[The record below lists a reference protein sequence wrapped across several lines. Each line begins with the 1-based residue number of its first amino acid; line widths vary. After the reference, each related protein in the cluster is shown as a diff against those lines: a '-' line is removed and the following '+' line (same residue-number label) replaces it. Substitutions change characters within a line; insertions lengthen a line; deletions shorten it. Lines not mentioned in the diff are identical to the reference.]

1 MGDGTEETGEGRGR
15 KRDGVEGC
23 MGRERVREK
32 GKGEGDVEGGRM
44 TKQNGKGEQERRW

>member
-32 GKGEGDVEGGRM
+32 GKGEGDVEGRM

>member
-1 MGDGTEETGEGRGR
+1 MGQRRQGREGEERGT
-15 KRDGVEGC
+15 DVEGC

-32 GKGEGDVEGGRM
+32 GKGEGDVEGRM